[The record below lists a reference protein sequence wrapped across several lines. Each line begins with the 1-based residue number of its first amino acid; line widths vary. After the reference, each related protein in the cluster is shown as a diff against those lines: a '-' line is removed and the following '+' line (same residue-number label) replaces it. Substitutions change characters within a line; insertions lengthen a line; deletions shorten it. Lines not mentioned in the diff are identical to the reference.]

1 MSESVPSSLA
11 EAFFHFCQGNF
22 SFRLTR
28 SMNRD
33 EADTQAFFFNSVADE
48 LERLI
53 VGSRE
58 QEQRLARMTAMLSD
72 VLIKVAGGDFNV
84 QAERDERGDSMDV
97 LVFLV
102 NNTISELKSLVEARN
117 RTATAERDT
126 LAMQVAERTA
136 QLSETEE
143 NFRQLFDA
151 SPVAMVLSRLSD
163 GVVMRANSQAG
174 RLFQSN
180 PEAITVDA
188 LWVDP
193 VQRRDLLARVTT
205 EGMVDG
211 FEAQLQR
218 TGGDAFWSDVAVRLV
233 RVSGERAVLSGIRDI
248 TEQKLLEARLREL
261 ATTDELTGALNRRR
275 LFEVGEQLREQAVR
289 YSRPFSMT
297 MFDLDRFKAIND
309 TWGHGVG
316 DRALKLVCDVI
327 RKELRSLDL
336 LGRYGG
342 EELVCLFPETTLDE
356 AHLASDRI
364 RLAVSRAMLWHDE
377 KRVPL
382 GLSGGVVSWRDG
394 ELLEEMVKR
403 ADDALYRAKE
413 AGRNRIVAAS

>member
-1 MSESVPSSLA
+1 MSDSVPASLA

-28 SMNRD
+28 TMNRD

-72 VLIKVAGGDFNV
+72 VLIKVASGDFEV
-84 QAERDERGDSMDV
+84 QAHRDERGDSMDV

-102 NNTISELKSLVEARN
+102 NNTISELKALVDERN
-117 RTATAERDT
+117 RAAAAEREK
-126 LAMQVAERTA
+126 LERLVVERTA
-136 QLSETEE
+136 QLTESEE
-143 NFRQLFDA
+143 NFRHLFDA
-151 SPVAMVLSRLSD
+151 SPVAMVLSKLAD
-163 GVVMRANSQAG
+163 GTVMRANAQAG
-174 RLFQSN
+174 RLFQMR
-180 PEAITVDA
+180 PEEIAVNE
-188 LWVDP
+188 LWVD
-193 VQRRDLLARVTT
+193 VAQREDMLKRVAT
-205 EGMVDG
+205 EGLLDG

-218 TGGDAFWSDVAVRLV
+218 RGSEPFWSDVAVRLV
-233 RVSGERAVLSGIRDI
+233 RVGGEKAVLSGARDI

-275 LFEVGEQLREQAVR
+275 LFEVGEQLREHAVR

-316 DRALKLVCDVI
+316 DRALRLVCDVI
-327 RKELRSLDL
+327 RRELRTLDV

-342 EELVCLFPETTLDE
+342 EELVCFFPETTLEE
-356 AHLASDRI
+356 AQLASERI
-364 RLAVSRAMLWHDE
+364 RLAVSRTTLWHDE

-394 ELLEEMVKR
+394 ELLEDMVKR
-403 ADDALYRAKE
+403 ADDSLYQAKA
-413 AGRNRIVAAS
+413 AGRNRVMAS